1 MIAVEFIL
9 SAVLI
14 VAAGVHLSRYGDVI
28 ALKTGI
34 GRTWMGVLVMAAV
47 TSLPELVT
55 GASAI
60 LIFDLTN
67 IAAGDAIGS
76 CMFNLLILAFL
87 DVRDPAPLSA
97 RVHQGHVL
105 SAAFGIV
112 LLGFAMMAVL
122 AGPRA
127 PAIGWVGVHS
137 LLFMGVYMLA
147 MRTIFAF
154 ERSRVAEMVEELP
167 GDVDYKGL
175 TLTRAVINYL
185 AAAAVLVG
193 AAAYLPGV
201 ADRVATATGLGQSFV
216 GSLFVATSTSM
227 PEVVVSVAA
236 ARIGAL
242 DMAVGNLFG
251 SNLFNMAVLGL
262 DDVLYTRGSVL
273 ADVEAAHL
281 VSLSAAIVM
290 TAIAIIGLT
299 YRARQKRFRLSWD
312 TFGIAAVY
320 AAGVVLLG
328 LFGPSELR
336 P

>member
-9 SAVLI
+9 CALFI
-14 VAAGVHLSRYGDVI
+14 VVAGVHLSRYGDVI
-28 ALKTGI
+28 AIKTGI

-55 GASAI
+55 GASSI
-60 LIFDLTN
+60 VLFDVAD

-105 SAAFGIV
+105 SAGFGIL
-112 LLGFAMMAVL
+112 LLGLALMAML

-127 PAIGWVGVHS
+127 PAIGWIGVHS
-137 LLFMGVYMLA
+137 LLFLTVYAFA
-147 MRTIFAF
+147 MRTIFTF
-154 ERSRVAEMVEELP
+154 ERSRVTAMVEELT
-167 GDVDYKGL
+167 GDVEYAEFPL
-175 TLTRAVINYL
+175 RRAVIGYS
-185 AAAAVLVG
+185 AAAILLVA

-201 ADRVATATGLGQSFV
+201 AEQLSAATGLGQSFV
-216 GSLFVATSTSM
+216 GSLFVAASTSM

-251 SNLFNMAVLGL
+251 SNLFNMAVLGF
-262 DDVLYTRGSVL
+262 DDLLYTRGSVL
-273 ADVEAAHL
+273 ADVEPVHM
-281 VSLSAAIVM
+281 VSLTAAIVM

-299 YRARQKRFRLSWD
+299 YRAGHKRFRLSWD
-312 TFGIAAVY
+312 GFGIAVVYVLAVILLR
-320 AAGVVLLG
+320 VLA
-328 LFGPSELR
+328 
-336 P
+336 